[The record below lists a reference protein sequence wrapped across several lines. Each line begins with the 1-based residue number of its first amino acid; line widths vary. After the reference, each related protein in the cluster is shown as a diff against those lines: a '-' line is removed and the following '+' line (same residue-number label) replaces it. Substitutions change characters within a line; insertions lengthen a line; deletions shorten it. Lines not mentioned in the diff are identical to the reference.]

1 MIPINLY
8 SLPRQ
13 PAYEAF
19 LWQKAGNY
27 IANRTARKNR
37 AVKEAGKPTPPSRVR
52 SLRSNRR
59 EGNLI
64 GRLILVF
71 FAL

>member
-19 LWQKAGNY
+19 LWRQAGNY

-37 AVKEAGKPTPPSRVR
+37 AVDMSFFE
-52 SLRSNRR
+52 RR
-59 EGNLI
+59 
-64 GRLILVF
+64 RLG
-71 FAL
+71 